1 MLLPRWMMCLCL
13 STLLPAMAQ
22 ALVSVGPVPTQ
33 GIYAK
38 TLHQES
44 ERSHDGN
51 MDSRIESQ
59 EPDDWYK
66 LFVFVS
72 LSMPEA
78 TLKSLY
84 QEAQDYGAVLVLRGL
99 EDNSLKKTAET
110 LQRLSISVQIDPE
123 LFKRYE
129 VQRVPTFVYL
139 RSQKLDI
146 LAGHTS
152 LHYALSRFKAEL

>member
-13 STLLPAMAQ
+13 SALLPAMAQ
-22 ALVSVGPVPTQ
+22 ALVSVKPVPTQ

-38 TLHQES
+38 ILYQDPKRS
-44 ERSHDGN
+44 EDGN
-51 MDSRIESQ
+51 LESRTESQ
-59 EPDDWYK
+59 ESNNWYK

-72 LSMPEA
+72 LSMPDA
-78 TLKSLY
+78 ALKALY

-99 EDNSLKKTAET
+99 EDNSFKKTAET

-139 RSQKLDI
+139 RSHKLDI